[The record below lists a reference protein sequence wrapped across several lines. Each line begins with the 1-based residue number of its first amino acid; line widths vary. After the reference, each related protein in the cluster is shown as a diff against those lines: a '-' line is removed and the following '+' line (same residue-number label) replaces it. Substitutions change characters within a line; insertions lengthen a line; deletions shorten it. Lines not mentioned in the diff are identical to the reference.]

1 MSAWVKRLLA
11 HPLADGRDIDDPGT
25 TSLRRRIIADK
36 VFLRR
41 LYQDWYRLAVERL
54 PKIHGAVL
62 ELGAGAGFLKT
73 VCAEAIT
80 SDVFYTPGVDG
91 VIDAQRLPIRDSAL
105 KAIVM
110 VDVLHHVPS
119 PALFFAEA
127 VRCLKPGGRLLLI
140 EPWMNAWSR
149 LIYGR
154 LHHEPLDV
162 DGGWTIPAGG
172 PLSGANIAL
181 PWIVLSRDRQRFE
194 RSFPQLEI
202 AEITPIMP
210 AAYVLSGGMSM
221 RSLLPGWA
229 YAPVRGAEQLL
240 PGLER
245 ATGMFALIR
254 IERRSG

>member
-1 MSAWVKRLLA
+1 MSAWVKRVLA

-41 LYQDWYRLAVERL
+41 LYQDWYRLVVERL
-54 PKIHGAVL
+54 PKTHGAVL

-80 SDVFYTPGVDG
+80 SEVFYTPGVDG
-91 VIDAQRLPIRDSAL
+91 VMDAQRLPIRDSAL

-119 PALFFAEA
+119 PELFFAEA

-140 EPWMNAWSR
+140 EPWMNTWSR

-172 PLSGANIAL
+172 PLSAANIAL

-210 AAYVLSGGMSM
+210 AAYVLSGGVSM

-229 YAPVRGAEQLL
+229 YAPIRGTEQLL
-240 PGLER
+240 PWLER
-245 ATGMFALIR
+245 ATGMFACIR
-254 IERRSG
+254 IERRAG